1 MMVILVMM
9 LVFDC
14 DGDLCDNGGVEMVT
28 MVPSMDI
35 IV

>member
-1 MMVILVMM
+1 MVTSLMM

-28 MVPSMDI
+28 MVSSMDI